1 MHETMLKLFLLNE
14 LESKWKKEYCK
25 STYYSLDCLK
35 IDEQIKVVKNEI
47 KSQNL
52 NIPVYI

>member
-1 MHETMLKLFLLNE
+1 MHDMMQKLFLLNE

-35 IDEQIKVVKNEI
+35 IDEQIKEVKKEI

>member
-1 MHETMLKLFLLNE
+1 MQEILQKLFLLNE

-35 IDEQIKVVKNEI
+35 IDEQIKVIKKEI
-47 KSQNL
+47 KTQNL